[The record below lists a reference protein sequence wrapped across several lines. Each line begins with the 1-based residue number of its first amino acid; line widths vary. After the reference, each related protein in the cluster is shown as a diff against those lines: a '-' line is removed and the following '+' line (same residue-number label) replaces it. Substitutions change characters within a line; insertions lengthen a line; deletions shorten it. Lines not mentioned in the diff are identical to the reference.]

1 MVFDIAIERNLH
13 HFLSTRIAI
22 YDILGSMP
30 AKDILHDS
38 VKTALLVLAV
48 PNEVFQ
54 TLFQRKTIQR
64 VLERYQVNLIVVD
77 PEQERVVL

>member
-1 MVFDIAIERNLH
+1 
-13 HFLSTRIAI
+13 
-22 YDILGSMP
+22 MP